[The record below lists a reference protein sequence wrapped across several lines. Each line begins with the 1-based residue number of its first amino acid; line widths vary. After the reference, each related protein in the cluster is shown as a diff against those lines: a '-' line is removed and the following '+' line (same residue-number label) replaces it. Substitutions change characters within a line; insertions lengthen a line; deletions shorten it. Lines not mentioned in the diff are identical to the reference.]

1 MNATEVQLTRKLLYL
16 EEMYCANV
24 LSTSDYQN
32 SRQTIERQIEEIRL
46 GNINGGN
53 GMPPFIGP
61 ERLLGF
67 QLAHGARNT
76 PFLA

>member
-1 MNATEVQLTRKLLYL
+1 KLLYL

-46 GNINGGN
+46 GNINGGKTRKSRAKRTR
-53 GMPPFIGP
+53 IA
-61 ERLLGF
+61 LVTSLVLALGAIHF
-67 QLAHGARNT
+67 FGWAIT
-76 PFLA
+76 T